1 MPGLNQD
8 GRWQLNMDEGS
19 VKKNEQQLIKL
30 GAQLDKQR
38 RQLQCI
44 QRVYETERRQ
54 WARLLHDDFGQSLA
68 AIKSFAVGIKNQSD
82 TASDEHELAEII
94 QSTADELYVCAYDL
108 MSGLRSGFI
117 DEMDLPGGIQL
128 CIENSR
134 LRQKGIDV
142 QVQSEGKVQSLG
154 HIMNV
159 AILRMVQESL
169 SGIIRSSSSS
179 EVVIFIRVQQ
189 CSLDE
194 RRKQPCNP
202 DANETRSAQAVREVM
217 ELNISSNAIDTTE
230 FDNYTGLFQRTQDYV
245 EAFGGD
251 YTVKLIENTGISIQ
265 ISLDITD
272 LIEDVAE

>member
-1 MPGLNQD
+1 M
-8 GRWQLNMDEGS
+8 
-19 VKKNEQQLIKL
+19 KKNEQQLIKME
-30 GAQLDKQR
+30 AQLDKQR